1 MPYPVGKLDPAL
13 LAELLGRVPMK
24 DQRVLVGPRIG
35 EDSAVIDFGDRVLVT
50 ATDPITFTTDRL
62 GWYAVHVNAN
72 DVATMGA
79 RPRWFQATLLLPE
92 DGSDHALVEGI
103 FADLLRACS
112 ELDVSLIGG
121 HTEVTGG
128 LPRPIIVGQMMGDV
142 EKRCLLRMA
151 DAHSGCR
158 LLLCKGVG
166 IEATSIIAR
175 EKADEVERVFGAG
188 FCERAREFLDDPG
201 ISVVAPAMIAAGI
214 GGVRAMHDPTEGG
227 IATALREVGIAAGA
241 GLRVR
246 AGAIPVYPE
255 CERLCRYFGLDPF
268 GVIASGALL
277 IVVEPEAATE
287 VSRALQVA
295 GFPCAEIGTLTDTP
309 GEYAFLT
316 DDGKQPLPHF
326 AVDEITRL
334 FD

>member
-1 MPYPVGKLDPAL
+1 MSHPVGKLDPEL

-24 DQRVLVGPRIG
+24 DPRVLVGPRIG

-92 DGSDHALVEGI
+92 GGSDRALVEGI
-103 FADLLRACS
+103 FADLMKACA
-112 ELDVSLIGG
+112 ELDVTLVGG
-121 HTEVTGG
+121 HTEITGG
-128 LPRPIIVGQMMGDV
+128 LPRPIMVGQMMGDV
-142 EKRCLLRMA
+142 EKGRLLRMA
-151 DAHSGCR
+151 DARPGCR
-158 LLLCKGVG
+158 ILLCRGVS

-175 EKADEVERVFGAG
+175 EKADEVERVFGAA
-188 FCERAREFLDDPG
+188 FREHARGFLDDPG
-201 ISVVAPAMIAAGI
+201 ISVVAPAMIAAGV

-227 IATALREVGIAAGA
+227 IATALREVGIAADA

-255 CERLCRYFGLDPF
+255 CEQLCRHFGLDPL

-277 IVVEPEAATE
+277 IVVEPEATAE
-287 VSRALQVA
+287 VSRALEDA
-295 GFPCAEIGTLTDTP
+295 DLPCTEIGTLTDAP
-309 GEYAFLT
+309 GEYALLT
-316 DDGKQPLPHF
+316 DDGEQPLPRF
-326 AVDEITRL
+326 PVDEIARL
-334 FD
+334 LD